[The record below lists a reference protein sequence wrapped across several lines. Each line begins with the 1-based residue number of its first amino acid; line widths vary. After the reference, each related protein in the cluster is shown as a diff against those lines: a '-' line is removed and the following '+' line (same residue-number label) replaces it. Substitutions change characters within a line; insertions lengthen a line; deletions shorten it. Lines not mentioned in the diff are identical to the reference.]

1 MWEGETS
8 QGTGLQGCGRYLQ
21 RVWQKGTLQK
31 GLPTGQTLCTL
42 SGDTTDD
49 FGRGW
54 GQ

>member
-8 QGTGLQGCGRYLQ
+8 QGTGLQSCECYLQ

-31 GLPTGQTLCTL
+31 GLPARQTLCTL
-42 SGDTTDD
+42 SGDLTDD
-49 FGRGW
+49 FGRRW

>member
-21 RVWQKGTLQK
+21 RVWQEGTLQK
-31 GLPTGQTLCTL
+31 GLPARQTLCTL

-49 FGRGW
+49 FSRGW